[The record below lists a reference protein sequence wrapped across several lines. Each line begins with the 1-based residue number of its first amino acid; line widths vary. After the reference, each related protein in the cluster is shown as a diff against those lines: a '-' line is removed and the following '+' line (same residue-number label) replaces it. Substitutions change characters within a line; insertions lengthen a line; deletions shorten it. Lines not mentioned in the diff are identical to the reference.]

1 MEHINGKRN
10 EREVL
15 LQFIHTYRDH
25 PALWKVKSKEYTN
38 KLARSKGISALQ
50 DLLKELE
57 PDCTRD
63 AVIKKINCL
72 RSSFR
77 RECRKIEK
85 SKKSGASPNEMYTSS
100 LWYFEEMMFVLDQ
113 DLPGESCSN
122 LDDIYNYNAEIAEAH
137 GTEGDATPC
146 TRQQIAEA
154 HGTEGDATP
163 YTRQQI
169 AEAHGTEG
177 DATLYTRQQIPE
189 AHGTEG
195 DATPYTRQEVKR
207 RRKSLSKSDHIL
219 DIVARKLDESLHKD
233 NSGIDLFGS
242 YVAHRIHS
250 MDIRTAI
257 ITRKLIND
265 VLFEAEMGNLNAS
278 SRVVAA
284 TPEET
289 VPPPIPSVVYSCS
302 SSDSD

>member
-122 LDDIYNYNAEIAEAH
+122 LDDIYNYNAE
-137 GTEGDATPC
+137 
-146 TRQQIAEA
+146 IAEA

>member
-169 AEAHGTEG
+169 
-177 DATLYTRQQIPE
+177 PE

>member
-137 GTEGDATPC
+137 GTEGDATP
-146 TRQQIAEA
+146 
-154 HGTEGDATP
+154 
-163 YTRQQI
+163 
-169 AEAHGTEG
+169 
-177 DATLYTRQQIPE
+177 YTRQQIPE

>member
-177 DATLYTRQQIPE
+177 DATPYTRQQIPE